1 MTKVCPRCRL
11 PITAIGRAIAA
22 TSSDGERSGVVG
34 ICRRCTGEEAK
45 LPASLLYRRMQP
57 AADRALNDPERYYC
71 TIYADRG
78 AAILATALLGHP
90 EYATRTLMALGWI
103 PDDCPTFAE
112 ITEASPARVFRGRTI
127 G

>member
-1 MTKVCPRCRL
+1 LTKTCPRCRL

-22 TSSDGERSGVVG
+22 TSSDGERSGVIG
-34 ICRRCTGEEAK
+34 ICRRCTAEEAK
-45 LPASLLYRRMQP
+45 LPAGLLTKRLQP
-57 AADRALNDPERYYC
+57 AADRALNDPGRYYC
-71 TIYADRG
+71 TIYDRG

-90 EYATRTLMALGWI
+90 DYATRTLVALGWI

-112 ITEASPARVFRGRTI
+112 ISETSPARVFRGRTI